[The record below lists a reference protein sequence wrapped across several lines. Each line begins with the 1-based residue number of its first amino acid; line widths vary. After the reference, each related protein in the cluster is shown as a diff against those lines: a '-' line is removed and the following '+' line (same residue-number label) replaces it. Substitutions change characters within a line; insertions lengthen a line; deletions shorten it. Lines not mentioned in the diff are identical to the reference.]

1 MNIGQAKQEILNTIE
16 AYLTRDETGE
26 YAIPTERQR
35 PILLMGPPGIGK
47 TAIMEQVAQEAHI
60 NLVSYTITH
69 HTRQS
74 AIGLPYISR
83 RNYGGKEYQ
92 VTEYTMSEII
102 ASVYDQI
109 ERSGIQE
116 GILFLDEINCV
127 SETLAPT
134 MLQFLQYKTFGTH
147 RVPDGFLIVTAGN
160 PPQYNKSVRDFDIVT
175 LDRVKRIDIDVDY
188 DVWKEYARRQGVH
201 GSIPGYLDI
210 RKDHFYRIRNE
221 AENRYFVTARGWEDL
236 SRIIRVY
243 EKIGKPVTQELAL
256 QYLQDPE
263 IAEGFATYYALWNK
277 YRTVYQIPR
286 ILDGSLRED
295 RAAEEKRA
303 ELAQAP
309 FDEKLSVLSLLTDT
323 LNGEFRQYAEDRSV
337 QQKLFEDLRKVR
349 TEATRTRGEEQHG
362 EETGK
367 NEQETAPQAAK
378 ADAAAALKLVMEERT
393 RRLEHMAAAG
403 LLPREDEHTERL
415 AIAAEQTLLHDLGI
429 QGRKDFD
436 AIREWFA
443 DREAQ
448 RTKASTGTREHLT
461 NALDYL
467 AHTFGEGQEMVLFL
481 TELTGGFYSLKFVN
495 ECGCDA
501 YFHYHRL
508 LLLGDRRKELQAEI
522 MAL

>member
-83 RNYGGKEYQ
+83 RNYGGKEYS

-127 SETLAPT
+127 SETRAPT

-188 DVWKEYARRQGVH
+188 GVWKEYARRQGVH

-236 SRIIRVY
+236 SRIMKVY
-243 EKIGKPVTQELAL
+243 EKIGKPVTKELAL

-286 ILDGSLRED
+286 ILDGSIQTD
-295 RAAEEKRA
+295 PAAEEKRA
-303 ELAQAP
+303 ELSEAP
-309 FDEKLSVLSLLTDT
+309 FDEKLSVLSLLIDT
-323 LNGEFRQYAEDRSV
+323 LNGEFRQYAEDRTV
-337 QQKLFEDLRKVR
+337 QQKLFGDLRKVK
-349 TEATRTRGEEQHG
+349 
-362 EETGK
+362 EETAHRKEADKGGAP
-367 NEQETAPQAAK
+367 EEGSEETAHQIAK
-378 ADAAAALKLVMEERT
+378 SDAAAALRQVLAERT
-393 RRLEHMAAAG
+393 RRLEQTTAAG

-415 AIAAEQTLLHDLGI
+415 AIAAEQTLLHDLEME
-429 QGRKDFD
+429 GRKDFD
-436 AIREWFA
+436 AVRGWFA
-443 DREAQ
+443 DRETR
-448 RTKASTGTREHLT
+448 RTRAAAGTREHLT

-481 TELTGGFYSLKFVN
+481 TELAGGFYSLKFVN
-495 ECGCDA
+495 ECGCVA
-501 YFHYHRL
+501 YFHYHKL